1 MPVMQIRI
9 VRMRVP
15 HRLVAMGMR
24 VWFVAIPVEI
34 VFMLVMII
42 VGVRVFVIKRFVLVF
57 VLMVLADVQ
66 PDADA
71 HQCARDPEHRPGR
84 FL

>member
-15 HRLVAMGMR
+15 HRLVAMEMR

-34 VFMLVMII
+34 VFMLVMIV

-57 VLMVLADVQ
+57 VLVVLADVQ

-71 HQCARDPEHRPGR
+71 HQRARDPEHRPGR

>member
-1 MPVMQIRI
+1 MMQIRI

-15 HRLVAMGMR
+15 HRLVAMEMR

-34 VFMLVMII
+34 VFMLVMIV

-57 VLMVLADVQ
+57 VLVVLADVQ
-66 PDADA
+66 PDADT
-71 HQCARDPEHRPGR
+71 HQRARDPEHRPGR